1 MLRCHNWIWSLP
13 AEPWAVTTLLADGV
27 GGIESLHHSGV
38 LLAVGDGAD
47 DFMHL
52 VPELGSRQVVTPHL
66 WGLAHGSAE
75 CLLKITWKFSVT
87 PPGEAVEL
95 VLLAVGVEEEAHA
108 AGEVGRSVAG
118 GAGQAG
124 PPGHSTLQHRVG
136 DHCDLEDNQNDDSW
150 EIYSHV
156 VRSSVISP
164 VRLKDR
170 TWLLEVALA
179 RTCMAVWRRGTL
191 LSFAETTAAIAD
203 SREIVNTLALNIWH
217 EMVRIRLWT
226 ISLDINKFTEFW
238 YEQKISHWNWV
249 ITL

>member
-1 MLRCHNWIWSLP
+1 MPQLNLKFTSWTLSSHHPPGRWSWRNWEPPPQWCTSRCRGWRWWFYASCTRAWQPPGSYSPPLGTRTRPCGVFVKDNLKALRH
-13 AEPWAVTTLLADGV
+13 
-27 GGIESLHHSGV
+27 
-38 LLAVGDGAD
+38 
-47 DFMHL
+47 
-52 VPELGSRQVVTPHL
+52 
-66 WGLAHGSAE
+66 
-75 CLLKITWKFSVT
+75 

-95 VLLAVGVEEEAHA
+95 VLLPVGVEEEAHA